1 MCRVCPAGPL
11 QRSPQG
17 FNRRP
22 DGTERRSVVETEL
35 HRITLQLGIMTK
47 RAALYLR
54 QSKSDQTGDG
64 PERQLER
71 TRQLADLRG
80 WAVVGTYVDDGVS
93 ASKARGAGT
102 AWDRM
107 LRDAGD
113 GLVDVVIGVD
123 LDRLLRSTRD
133 LNTLIDAGLQVVTV
147 DGEIDLSTADG
158 EFRATMLAGIARFE
172 VRRKG
177 ERQTRANAQRAA
189 KGGVPKGVRLKGYST
204 EGQIVHKEADTVRAL
219 FDGFATGLTL
229 RTLSREH
236 GLTPSTVR
244 TILTN
249 PRYAGRRMYK
259 GEVVGEGEWEAVVS
273 GELFDSVGRRLADPA
288 RKTNRTGS
296 TARKH
301 LGTSLFRCGECSDV
315 LSVKAGVPVDGP
327 TVRTAGS
334 GGRYWCQ
341 ACSMVRTMAPVDDFV
356 LRLAEARLTQPD
368 ALAALTPDVDLD
380 PLRNEHA
387 TLTESK
393 ATLAGLVADGSMSRA
408 DVKVAVEQ
416 VNARLAEIDREL
428 QAADS
433 PVTLLTEDEQRAGL
447 DALNLDRQRALI
459 ETLMTVH
466 LLRAPRGRKAF
477 DPDSVRITWKG

>member
-1 MCRVCPAGPL
+1 M
-11 QRSPQG
+11 
-17 FNRRP
+17 
-22 DGTERRSVVETEL
+22 
-35 HRITLQLGIMTK
+35 
-47 RAALYLR
+47 YLR

-64 PERQLER
+64 PDRQLER
-71 TRQLADLRG
+71 TRQLADHRG
-80 WAVVGTYVDDGVS
+80 WTVAGTYVDDGVS

-107 LRDAGD
+107 LGDARG
-113 GLVDVVIGVD
+113 GLIDVVIGVD

-177 ERQTRANAQRAA
+177 ERQTRANTQRAA
-189 KGGVPKGVRLKGYST
+189 KGGVPKGVRLTGYTTNGSVIPHET
-204 EGQIVHKEADTVRAL
+204 RLVRSL
-219 FDGFATGLTL
+219 FDGFSTGLTL
-229 RTLSREH
+229 RTLARDH
-236 GLTPSTVR
+236 GTPTPSLSAHMTPSSVR

-249 PRYAGRRMYK
+249 PRYAGRRVYK
-259 GEVVGEGEWEAVVS
+259 GEVVGKGDWKPIVS
-273 GELFDSVGRRLADPA
+273 EELFDSVARRLADPA
-288 RKTNRTGS
+288 RKSNRTGS

-301 LGTSLFRCGECSDV
+301 LGTSLFRCGECGDH
-315 LSVKAGVPVDGP
+315 P

-341 ACSMVRTMAPVDDFV
+341 VCSMVRTMTPVDEFV

-368 ALAALTPDVDLD
+368 ALAALTPDVETD

-387 TLTESK
+387 TLAQRK
-393 ATLAGLVADGSMSRA
+393 ADLAGLVADGTLSRA
-408 DVKVAVEQ
+408 DVKEAGDRL
-416 VNARLAEIDREL
+416 NARLAEIDRLL

-433 PVTLLTEDEQRAGL
+433 PVALLSEDEQWAGL
-447 DALNLDRQRALI
+447 GALNLDRQRALI
-459 ETLMTVH
+459 ETLMTVC
-466 LLRAPRGRKAF
+466 LLRAPRGRKTF
-477 DPDSVRITWKG
+477 DPDTVSVTWKG